1 MLGACEDLLKSLL
14 PHLARVLVEQV
25 SVESGVLRIL
35 ARTHGEVALACPDC
49 GARSRRRHSGYG
61 RVLADG
67 AVGGRMVVIA
77 LEVRRLF
84 CDNSRCERVTFA
96 EQVEG
101 LAERYQRRTPLLHRL
116 LAAIGIVLSGLP
128 GARLAALLPTPVSR
142 TTMLRLVML
151 TPDPAAPTPR
161 VLGVDDFAF
170 KRSHVYGSVL
180 VDCETGAP
188 VDLLEDR
195 EADTFARWLTGR
207 EGIEAICRDRAGAYA
222 SAASAA
228 APDAIQ
234 IADRWHVW
242 KNLCDTVEK
251 AIGAHRSCLDPPNEP
266 QPAPVEA
273 AKAEGVQAAQTRR
286 RHAEVHALYD
296 KGVGI
301 DRTAVQ
307 LGLDR
312 KTVRRYAQAAT
323 ADDMITN
330 PPRRGRH
337 GIARY
342 APYLNQRWNE
352 GCTDSGRLHR
362 ELRELGY
369 LGSARSVRRWLE
381 PLRGTDPP
389 LSGLPEAPTVR
400 QATTWFTRHP
410 DGLTS
415 EESLRLK
422 QLLDRCPELADTAA
436 HVREFAK
443 IMDRLDGAR
452 KLPGWIDRAEDAE
465 LPMMRSFAR
474 NLRNDLDA
482 VIQGLTSPFN
492 SGIVEGRVTDLKS
505 IKRQMAGRAGFPLLR
520 KRVLLVAASR
530 RTPRVTNATA

>member
-1 MLGACEDLLKSLL
+1 M
-14 PHLARVLVEQV
+14 
-25 SVESGVLRIL
+25 
-35 ARTHGEVALACPDC
+35 
-49 GARSRRRHSGYG
+49 
-61 RVLADG
+61 
-67 AVGGRMVVIA
+67 
-77 LEVRRLF
+77 
-84 CDNSRCERVTFA
+84 
-96 EQVEG
+96 
-101 LAERYQRRTPLLHRL
+101 
-116 LAAIGIVLSGLP
+116 
-128 GARLAALLPTPVSR
+128 
-142 TTMLRLVML
+142 
-151 TPDPAAPTPR
+151 
-161 VLGVDDFAF
+161 
-170 KRSHVYGSVL
+170 
-180 VDCETGAP
+180 
-188 VDLLEDR
+188 
-195 EADTFARWLTGR
+195 
-207 EGIEAICRDRAGAYA
+207 
-222 SAASAA
+222 
-228 APDAIQ
+228 
-234 IADRWHVW
+234 
-242 KNLCDTVEK
+242 
-251 AIGAHRSCLDPPNEP
+251 
-266 QPAPVEA
+266 
-273 AKAEGVQAAQTRR
+273 QAAQTRR
-286 RHAEVHALYD
+286 RHAEGHALYD

-301 DRTAVQ
+301 DRIAAQ

-323 ADDMITN
+323 ADDMIAQY
-330 PPRRGRH
+330 PRRGRH

-389 LSGLPEAPTVR
+389 LGGLPEAPTVR

-422 QLLDRCPELADTAA
+422 QLLERCPELADTAA

-443 IMDRLDGAR
+443 IMDRLDGTR

-465 LPMMRSFAR
+465 LPMIRAFAR

-530 RTPRVTNATA
+530 RVPRVTKPTAS